1 MLFLGELF
9 QYLFKFV
16 ILLSVAV
23 IGAVCGAKHKKK
35 KLEGSSDTE
44 ENK

>member
-1 MLFLGELF
+1 MLFLGEFL

-23 IGAVCGAKHKKK
+23 IGAVCGAKYKKK
-35 KLEGSSDTE
+35 KLESNSE
-44 ENK
+44 EK